1 MRCGL
6 GLVAFC
12 SRREEV
18 EFALALSDGTWP
30 AGVLRL
36 ESVVRL
42 VEYLMRG
49 AGGIELHY
57 SVKKSSKKNSVGI
70 KVTNIY
76 HFVKGMTK

>member
-30 AGVLRL
+30 AGVL
-36 ESVVRL
+36 RL